1 MESGLIGEDGLDVQY
16 PVEVDSDQ
24 GQGHVTTPV
33 HNMEGTTVQEVLK
46 RVVTATFIPVLVS
59 TK

>member
-1 MESGLIGEDGLDVQY
+1 MESGPIGEDGLDVQY
-16 PVEVDSDQ
+16 PVEVDPDQ
-24 GQGHVTTPV
+24 GQGRATIQLQ
-33 HNMEGTTVQEVLK
+33 NMEGTTVQEVLK